1 MAQEETRLVP
11 FAGNV
16 KGGIE
21 IRTTSKMNLIR
32 ITLKVPRSW
41 ILAMILQEYG
51 TDDPITVAA
60 KLLPDSTPSPP
71 GDEIVTIENV
81 TLYLETAAFFDP
93 KSTSYPETGMSMK
106 REELLKH
113 FPKLAK
119 VLPVGT
125 PITLIVDL
133 PKF

>member
-1 MAQEETRLVP
+1 MAQKTRLVP
-11 FAGNV
+11 FDGDI

-21 IRTTSKMNLIR
+21 IGDTSQLNLIG

-51 TDDPITVAA
+51 QDDPIKVAS
-60 KLLPDSTPSPP
+60 KLLPDSTPSSP
-71 GDEIVTIENV
+71 GNEIVTIENV
-81 TLYLETAAFFDP
+81 TLYLGTTGFFNP
-93 KSTSYPETGMSMK
+93 ESTSYPETGMSLK

-113 FPKLAK
+113 FPKLES
-119 VLPVGT
+119 VLPTGT